1 MKSDKGQMLE
11 PDSAEPQKQTGG
23 NRKGKHDETHPQ
35 KETCRCKP
43 RLLNAIRTDRTSE
56 AGHDD
61 RERPKRDPVRS
72 SQTIHMP
79 PE

>member
-23 NRKGKHDETHPQ
+23 NRKGKHD
-35 KETCRCKP
+35 
-43 RLLNAIRTDRTSE
+43 
-56 AGHDD
+56 
-61 RERPKRDPVRS
+61 PVRF
-72 SQTIHMP
+72 SQTIHMS